1 LQNPISNLKS
11 EDGVVVVASLMILVL
26 LTIIGVVS
34 INYSNTEVQIA
45 GNELVSQQNFYIAEG
60 AALLAV
66 EELESKTTD
75 IKNNIVI
82 DWLEDDTLEDMTA
95 YIFDSDFWDGALT
108 LIPEPTD
115 LDDSQF
121 VAQSNGVAF
130 GSSLDVT
137 ATTVHAFSIYGR
149 CAPPQRGATT
159 VHIGYLIAY

>member
-11 EDGVVVVASLMILVL
+11 EDGMVVVIALMILVL

-45 GNELVSQQNFYIAEG
+45 GNELASQQNFYMAEG
-60 AALLAV
+60 AALLAI
-66 EELESKTTD
+66 EELESITDD
-75 IKNNIVI
+75 IKKNVDI

-95 YIFDSDFWDGALT
+95 YIFDSDFWDGAVT
-108 LIPEPTD
+108 LMPEPTG

-121 VAQSNGVAF
+121 VAQSTGVAP
-130 GSSLDVT
+130 GSSLSVT
-137 ATTVHAFSIYGR
+137 ETTVHAFSLYGR
-149 CAPPQRGATT
+149 CAPPLRGATT

>member
-1 LQNPISNLKS
+1 MSHLKN
-11 EDGVVVVASLMILVL
+11 ENGVVVVAALMILVL

-45 GNELVSQQNFYIAEG
+45 GNELVSQQNFYMAEG
-60 AALLAV
+60 AALLAI
-66 EELESKTTD
+66 EELESKTVD
-75 IKNNIVI
+75 IKNNVAI
-82 DWLEDDTLEDMTA
+82 DWLEDDTLEDMSA
-95 YIFDSDFWDGALT
+95 YIFAQDFWDGAVT

-121 VAQSNGVAF
+121 VAHSAGVAF

-137 ATTVHAFSIYGR
+137 ATTVHAFSLYGR